1 MKTQSKSL
9 FAAGIFCALLSAGCS
24 SMTPGDVRRVQPTS
38 DQPYA
43 GNVYLLRG
51 FIGIWSYGIND
62 IGKKIADAG
71 VRASIYQENQWGD
84 VCDAIIQRY
93 KDTPNHEPLI
103 VIGHSYGAD
112 DALKMAKKL
121 REHNITIDLVIT
133 LDPVTPPKV
142 PTNIGLCYNIYQ
154 PGMLDM
160 LPFFR
165 GVKLDAEDPRN
176 LQNVNIRGE
185 RRDLLEPGTDHFN
198 IEKNRLIHDEIV
210 KKVKEFCP
218 PRAQWVA
225 AHQPQNLTAAA
236 KAPAGVQTLSN
247 VSAAASGNS
256 RPHPTE

>member
-1 MKTQSKSL
+1 MNSRSKSFIAL
-9 FAAGIFCALLSAGCS
+9 GIFCALLSAGCA
-24 SMTPGDVRRVQPTS
+24 SMTPGNIARVQPTS

-71 VRASIYQENQWGD
+71 IRASIYQENQWGE

-93 KDTPNHEPLI
+93 KDNPNHEPLI

-112 DALKMAKKL
+112 DAIKMAKKL

-165 GVKLDAEDPRN
+165 GVRLEAEDPRN
-176 LQNVNIRGE
+176 LQNVNIRAD

-198 IEKNRLIHDEIV
+198 IEKNKLIHNEIV

-218 PRAQWVA
+218 PRAAWVA
-225 AHQPQNLTAAA
+225 AHQPQNLSAA
-236 KAPAGVQTLSN
+236 KAPANGIQTLSN
-247 VSAAASGNS
+247 V
-256 RPHPTE
+256 